1 MEATETESALPLP
14 ATKLAPLAP
23 VADDAGTNLEGPGHP
38 RRRIMQEVQ
47 GSPGVSI
54 TDLAALTGLG
64 HTTVCHH
71 LAVLQRRGLVV
82 RERWGGSVRVFPTN
96 LSPTHRT
103 LLALAR
109 SGRTGDVLRAL
120 ATDPRATPASLAR
133 ALQLHRQAVQW
144 HLARLEKAGMIRV
157 DREHRPY
164 RLTLTVRPDAVMR
177 LLPPSSA
184 PAAEP
189 EAEPEPVTV
198 AIPDY
203 GRAVPS

>member
-1 MEATETESALPLP
+1 MATDTAAEVLPPTAELKLPPAAAGVEDALP
-14 ATKLAPLAP
+14 T
-23 VADDAGTNLEGPGHP
+23 LEAPGHP

-47 GSPGVSI
+47 ASPGVSI

-120 ATDPRATPASLAR
+120 AGDPRATPASLAR
-133 ALQLHRQAVQW
+133 TLQLHRQAVQW

-164 RLTLTVRPDAVMR
+164 RLALTVRPDAIMR
-177 LLPPSSA
+177 LLPPSSMAEAALEA
-184 PAAEP
+184 PP
-189 EAEPEPVTV
+189 TLTTQSP
-198 AIPDY
+198 
-203 GRAVPS
+203 RATPG